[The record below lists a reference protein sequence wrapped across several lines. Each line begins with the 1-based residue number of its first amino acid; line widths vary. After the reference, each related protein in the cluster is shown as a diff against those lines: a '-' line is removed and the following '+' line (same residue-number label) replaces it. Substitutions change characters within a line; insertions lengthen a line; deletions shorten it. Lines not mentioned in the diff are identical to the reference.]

1 MIMARERVE
10 PTKEKAG
17 KPVAVELPSEV
28 VDGPFRARVSVPD
41 EDTIV
46 VTIKREDKDLTFQV
60 RFEVVRVGRG
70 RFEPNV
76 SVLKIGVGGNAVLVG
91 FFEKNDVEALL
102 KVLAG
107 LLHTKQRN
115 FLGIA
120 SLLVRAFDIVIKEAR
135 ERERE
140 YRRRLVEKFYK
151 EALQEQ
157 GLREDTL
164 RYVKEALD
172 LMHAGDEPAK
182 KVGVLAIVST
192 RLPEDYRFNVLFIAP
207 SGRGKTNLIKLLR
220 KITPKYWRLDEALSL
235 GSSPLAIFYKAL
247 EHRGFVLDMARKV
260 WFVNEPSW
268 LILTGEEDPGRRLMK
283 QAISDTTDRE
293 PVCYETVINTG
304 QSREAVK
311 LCLRGRAVV
320 FATIQDK
327 YSHMLDEQVVSRM
340 LPVALDPSREVLG
353 QIVTHIVYEKT
364 REETRREFARRARL
378 IRVYL
383 SRLPVIDEVVFTDE
397 AKERI
402 IKCDDPTNVGL
413 CGGYVGEL
421 VANAEAESV
430 VTRATDALKA
440 LAACV
445 ALLRGRVEKRGD
457 RKILTVRPEDVDEAW
472 GIAKPVIEAMA
483 LGINPLYLRIKTELL
498 DTLRQGPKKR
508 GDIVSEIKAR
518 YNVSTRW
525 IDNLL
530 RSLVALGVIEK
541 CGRGVYAI
549 TCPGSGGIKDYVIG
563 GEREGEGEQAE
574 GGGGES

>member
-1 MIMARERVE
+1 MVMARERVK
-10 PTKEKAG
+10 PTKEAG

-60 RFEVVRVGRG
+60 RFEVVRVDRG

-140 YRRRLVEKFYK
+140 YRRKIAKGLYK
-151 EALQEQ
+151 EALQEP

-207 SGRGKTNLIKLLR
+207 SGRGKTNLLKLLR
-220 KITPKYWRLDEALSL
+220 SITPKRWRFDNALSL

-247 EHRGFVLDMARKV
+247 EHRDFVLDMTRKV

-283 QAISDTTDRE
+283 QAISDTSDKE
-293 PVCYETVINTG
+293 PVCYETVLSTR
-304 QSREAVK
+304 QERRAVK
-311 LCLRGRAVV
+311 LCIRGRAVI

-327 YSHMLDEQVVSRM
+327 YSHMLDEQITSRM
-340 LPVALDPSREVLG
+340 LPAALDPSREVLG

-383 SRLPVIDEVVFTDE
+383 SRLPVIDEVAFTDE
-397 AKERI
+397 ARERI
-402 IKCDDPTNVGL
+402 IKCDNPTNVGL
-413 CGGYVGEL
+413 CTGYIGDL
-421 VANAEAESV
+421 VADVNAESV
-430 VTRATDALKA
+430 VTRATDALKS
-440 LAACV
+440 LAACI
-445 ALLRGRVEKRGD
+445 ALLRGRVEERGD
-457 RKILTVRPEDVDEAW
+457 KNVLTVKPEDVDEAW
-472 GIAKPVIEAMA
+472 GIAKPIIEAMA
-483 LGINPLYLRIKTELL
+483 LGNTPLYLRVKAELITAL
-498 DTLRQGPKKR
+498 KQGPKR
-508 GDIVSEIKAR
+508 HGDIVNEIKAR
-518 YNVSTRW
+518 YDVSTRW
-525 IDNLL
+525 VNSLL
-530 RSLVALGVIEK
+530 KSLVALGVIEK
-541 CGRGVYAI
+541 CGRGVYAL
-549 TCPGSGGIKDYVIG
+549 TCPGSGGIKNYVEG
-563 GEREGEGEQAE
+563 GSESEGENVE
-574 GGGGES
+574 GGGEVS